1 MKYVYISR
9 VPLSN
14 PSLASKCSNFL
25 PSEEHIQK
33 LKEAG
38 KDGDKQLIIVS
49 NTLLVRFMVSQTNY
63 FGISSAVFL

>member
-1 MKYVYISR
+1 MTCIRSPFFNMKYIYISR
-9 VPLSN
+9 VPSSN

-49 NTLLVRFMVSQTNY
+49 NTFLVRLIAS
-63 FGISSAVFL
+63 